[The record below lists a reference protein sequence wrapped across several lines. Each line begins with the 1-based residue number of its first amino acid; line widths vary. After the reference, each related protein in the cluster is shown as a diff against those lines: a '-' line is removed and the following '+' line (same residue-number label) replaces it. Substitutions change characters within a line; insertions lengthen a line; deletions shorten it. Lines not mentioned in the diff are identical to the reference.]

1 MYLPDGDYVGIHNAA
16 ELRKEPRFERLDNDR
31 YALTVVL
38 DGIGNIT
45 QSGSDYRWSVA
56 LVQIEPDY
64 KWLDLESGRRRIS
77 LLVPQN

>member
-1 MYLPDGDYVGIHNAA
+1 MYLPDGDYVGIHDAA
-16 ELRKEPRFERLDNDR
+16 ELRNETRFERLDSDL

-38 DGIGNIT
+38 DGLENIT

-56 LVQIEPDY
+56 LVQIEPEY
-64 KWLDLESGRRRIS
+64 RWLDLESERRSIS